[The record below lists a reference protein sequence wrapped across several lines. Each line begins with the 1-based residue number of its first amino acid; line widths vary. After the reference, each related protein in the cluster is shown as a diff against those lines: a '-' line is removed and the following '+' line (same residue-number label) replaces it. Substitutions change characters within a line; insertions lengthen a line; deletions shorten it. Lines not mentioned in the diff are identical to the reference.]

1 MHYDNDRLASVSL
14 MTDSDKTPSK
24 RASSSGAKKKGQ
36 APKKAAQKKKPAAKK
51 TAPKAEPKAKA
62 STRVEAKTSENV
74 ITPFS
79 VKSDKLKKKMLSWFY
94 RKG

>member
-1 MHYDNDRLASVSL
+1 

-51 TAPKAEPKAKA
+51 AAVKKADAKAKA
-62 STRVEAKTSENV
+62 PERVKDNVVTPFDVKSESTR
-74 ITPFS
+74 
-79 VKSDKLKKKMLSWFY
+79 KKMLSWFF